1 MIHHAALAMPIII
14 GALVAVAMS
23 LLGVFYARRRP
34 NA

>member
-1 MIHHAALAMPIII
+1 VGWIVDVRLIII

-23 LLGVFYARRRP
+23 LPDVFYARRRP